1 MAVNSAETRQGDN
14 EEQITILTSPCPHLV
29 PGIQPP
35 REAVHVMK
43 VTTEVDKAPAQ
54 DLPHPG
60 QSRHDGGGGVVT
72 EHDGGV
78 ILMFRLIRGGSL
90 IT

>member
-35 REAVHVMK
+35 CEAVHVMK
-43 VTTEVDKAPAQ
+43 MTTEVDKAPAQ
-54 DLPHPG
+54 DLPHTG
-60 QSRHDGGGGVVT
+60 QPRHDGGGGVVT